1 MAKIVD
7 ITEKL
12 CFEENPVMQI
22 GTLEVEVNA
31 DAETMLRLMGA
42 FGNKGELQAVEEA
55 LNLIFKPEDVEKI
68 CNIKKGKKKLSAKS
82 LMVIVEEAMNLVP
95 VTVRDTVI
103 ERTSGR
109 NEMERISRSS
119 CWTGTGYSSRT
130 YCFHPIRG
138 R

>member
-42 FGNKGELQAVEEA
+42 FGNKWELQAVEEA

-82 LMVIVEEAMNLVP
+82 LMVIVQEAMALVMGE
-95 VTVRDTVI
+95 D
-103 ERTSGR
+103 EEG
-109 NEMERISRSS
+109 EQ
-119 CWTGTGYSSRT
+119 
-130 YCFHPIRG
+130 
-138 R
+138 